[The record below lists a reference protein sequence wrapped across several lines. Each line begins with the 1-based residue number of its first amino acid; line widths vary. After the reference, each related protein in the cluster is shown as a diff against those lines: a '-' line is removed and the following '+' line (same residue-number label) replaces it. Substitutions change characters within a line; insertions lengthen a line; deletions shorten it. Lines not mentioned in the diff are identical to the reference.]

1 MLPQCMH
8 EAHVSQPASHA
19 PGGQGRRHPWGRV
32 EQRWRRLQAGLIGKE
47 DIIIDAKSG
56 VSGAGRSAK
65 QNLLYTEIAE
75 GLNCYGVTR
84 HRHMPEIEQ
93 VLYATQCSAAQ
104 VLHKCCTC
112 AVAAAGWLPAA
123 RSGFVSW
130 PGPLYCVPGVRP
142 ATALLVP
149 QA

>member
-1 MLPQCMH
+1 MAWHGICSSRPLATSIRTTYSRSDWT
-8 EAHVSQPASHA
+8 EAY
-19 PGGQGRRHPWGRV
+19 GR
-32 EQRWRRLQAGLIGKE
+32 QAGLISKE

-93 VLYATQCSAAQ
+93 VSSCL
-104 VLHKCCTC
+104 
-112 AVAAAGWLPAA
+112 
-123 RSGFVSW
+123 
-130 PGPLYCVPGVRP
+130 
-142 ATALLVP
+142 
-149 QA
+149 

>member
-1 MLPQCMH
+1 MPVIIRIAWPHMEGFSPSLSIAPCTSVRPISQSPML
-8 EAHVSQPASHA
+8 
-19 PGGQGRRHPWGRV
+19 GRQGRRHPRCQVRQQGCC
-32 EQRWRRLQAGLIGKE
+32 LQAGLISKE

-93 VLYATQCSAAQ
+93 VGD
-104 VLHKCCTC
+104 
-112 AVAAAGWLPAA
+112 AVEWLPAA
-123 RSGFVSW
+123 RSSLVSGA
-130 PGPLYCVPGVRP
+130 GPLCS
-142 ATALLVP
+142 T
-149 QA
+149 

>member
-1 MLPQCMH
+1 MLHPT
-8 EAHVSQPASHA
+8 EA
-19 PGGQGRRHPWGRV
+19 PWG
-32 EQRWRRLQAGLIGKE
+32 QAGLISKE

-93 VLYATQCSAAQ
+93 VGFKVEASRDLGRPKDHNKHLGYQIHWTDALCAA
-104 VLHKCCTC
+104 HK
-112 AVAAAGWLPAA
+112 
-123 RSGFVSW
+123 
-130 PGPLYCVPGVRP
+130 
-142 ATALLVP
+142 LLDRE
-149 QA
+149 A

>member
-1 MLPQCMH
+1 MRP
-8 EAHVSQPASHA
+8 VSQSPML
-19 PGGQGRRHPWGRV
+19 GRQGRRHPRCQVRQQGRC
-32 EQRWRRLQAGLIGKE
+32 LQAGLISKE

-93 VLYATQCSAAQ
+93 VGD
-104 VLHKCCTC
+104 
-112 AVAAAGWLPAA
+112 AVE
-123 RSGFVSW
+123 
-130 PGPLYCVPGVRP
+130 
-142 ATALLVP
+142 
-149 QA
+149 